1 MRRLRNDDFREV
13 VLQAQGRPALRFAAA
28 YGFRNIQ
35 TLVRKIKRR
44 ACEYD
49 FVEIMACPS
58 ACLNG
63 GGQLRPTEVDLPPTS
78 CPRHDSLSLSQWQ
91 RSHPDWPPS
100 LNQCIRS
107 RFLF

>member
-13 VLQAQGRPALRFAAA
+13 VLEAEGTPLLRFAAA

-35 TLVRKIKRR
+35 TLVRKIKRG

-63 GGQLRPTEVDLPPTS
+63 GGQLRPAQVAPTPS
-78 CPRHDSLSLSQWQ
+78 NILSSLACMHIGMLHASA
-91 RSHPDWPPS
+91 
-100 LNQCIRS
+100 CVV
-107 RFLF
+107 

>member
-13 VLQAQGRPALRFAAA
+13 TLEVQGRPLLRFAAA

-44 ACEYD
+44 TREYD

-63 GGQLRPTEVDLPPTS
+63 GGQLRPARVGPFTPVPA
-78 CPRHDSLSLSQWQ
+78 CA
-91 RSHPDWPPS
+91 
-100 LNQCIRS
+100 CIQICTLMQKHLHAGPHRCS
-107 RFLF
+107 